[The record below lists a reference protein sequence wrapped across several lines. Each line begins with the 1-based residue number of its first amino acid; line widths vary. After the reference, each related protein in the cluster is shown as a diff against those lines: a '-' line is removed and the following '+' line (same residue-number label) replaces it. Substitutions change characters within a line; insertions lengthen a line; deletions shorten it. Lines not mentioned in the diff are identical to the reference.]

1 MKCPQIFT
9 TNLKF
14 HVVTGSYGWEK
25 KSDLSCEFKLEPIII
40 YYLWLNEKVLKK
52 YVVLYMRW
60 VQVTPG
66 VTS

>member
-1 MKCPQIFT
+1 MGGEK
-9 TNLKF
+9 
-14 HVVTGSYGWEK
+14 K

-40 YYLWLNEKVLKK
+40 YHLWLNEKVLKK
-52 YVVLYMRW
+52 YVVLYMKW

>member
-25 KSDLSCEFKLEPIII
+25 KKWFKLWIQIRTNNNLLP
-40 YYLWLNEKVLKK
+40 
-52 YVVLYMRW
+52 M
-60 VQVTPG
+60 T
-66 VTS
+66 